1 MKKGI
6 IISTAIII
14 MIAVTCITAFAFWDS
29 PETETNF
36 DAANAI
42 GQGVEFTVS
51 KGDSAEKGTLIPS
64 GALKYG
70 DEKSELMIGS
80 AILQYTAPGADNDV
94 LKRKVNTFTPTVKS
108 FKLNDEDI
116 TSSWSNVFELSI
128 STSETNSSTNKLV
141 MGNADSSDAYV
152 SLTNIK
158 AYAFIK
164 FAKTA
169 ADLNSSDYNEM
180 KIEINITFTIA

>member
-1 MKKGI
+1 MKKEI
-6 IISTAIII
+6 IIGTAIIL
-14 MIAVTCITAFAFWDS
+14 MIAVTCLTAFAFWDS

-36 DAANAI
+36 TAANSV

-51 KGDSAEKGTLIPS
+51 KGDEAEKGTLIPS

-70 DEKSELMIGS
+70 DEKTELMIGS
-80 AILQYTAPGADNDV
+80 AILKYTAPGADIDE

-108 FKLNDEDI
+108 FKFNNEDI
-116 TSSWSNVFELSI
+116 TSSWTNVFELSI
-128 STSETNSSTNKLV
+128 ATSATNSATNKIV
-141 MGNADSSDAYV
+141 IGNADSSDAYV
-152 SLTNIK
+152 SLTEIK

-164 FAKTA
+164 FSKTA
-169 ADLNSSDYNEM
+169 VDLNSSDYNEM